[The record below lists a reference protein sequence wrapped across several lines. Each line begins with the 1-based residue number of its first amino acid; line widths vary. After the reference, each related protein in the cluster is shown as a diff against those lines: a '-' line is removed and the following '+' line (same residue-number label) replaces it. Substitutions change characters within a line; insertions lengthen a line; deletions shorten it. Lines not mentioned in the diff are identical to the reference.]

1 MRSTCSNNHRLDIN
15 NKPSAATLTAVQV
28 GLAGL
33 AFVLGRS
40 ARMSALPPKAVYPD
54 LLANRRTA
62 KSHAST
68 IGA

>member
-33 AFVLGRS
+33 AFVPGRS
-40 ARMSALPPKAVYPD
+40 ARISALPPKAVYPD

-62 KSHAST
+62 KAT
-68 IGA
+68 LLL